1 MCWWIQGDSIIPNN
15 NFSNTYIEDDYLD
28 PSLLNDP
35 MEGGNSGLDP
45 YKISTRIDWDE
56 NDCSDYPPDQ
66 NVKDAEGKCVCEGV
80 EPPS

>member
-1 MCWWIQGDSIIPNN
+1 
-15 NFSNTYIEDDYLD
+15 
-28 PSLLNDP
+28 

-45 YKISTRIDWDE
+45 YKISTRIDWDD